1 MGNCGGSDAKGSG
14 AVDPTAVDPTAQ
26 PKKGKKGSKK
36 KKGGKKKGGKKGMD
50 SGAVDPTWS
59 NPIADGQDSD
69 EEDWRAG
76 AHKGLP
82 LFRRWIVT
90 AAPVCLSALDDFKQQ
105 QNEVAG

>member
-1 MGNCGGSDAKGSG
+1 MGNCGGSDAKGSD
-14 AVDPTAVDPTAQ
+14 AAIDPTATDPTAQ
-26 PKKGKKGSKK
+26 PKKGKGSKKK
-36 KKGGKKKGGKKGMD
+36 KKGGKKKGGKKGTD

-76 AHKGLP
+76 AHKGLC
-82 LFRRWIVT
+82 FMVDSDRS
-90 AAPVCLSALDDFKQQ
+90 PVCLSALDDFKQQ